1 MKKFKHLSDIEAE
14 KLRLRIKQLEQ
25 EKAIGALWKEVKL
38 ALNPGNFIRNKISEW
53 SPIKESSD
61 KLFSELTQ
69 QGVDWLIQ
77 KIGQR
82 KKTD

>member
-25 EKAIGALWKEVKL
+25 ENAIREQWKSVKH
-38 ALNPGNFIRNKISEW
+38 ALNPGNFIKNKIAEW

-69 QGVDWLIQ
+69 QGVDWLVQ
-77 KIGQR
+77 KIGQQ
-82 KKTD
+82 KKSN